1 MKQVK
6 QISIAQDV
14 KSQDCGKLDG
24 NFESTNKIQNKKR
37 RAVSSEK
44 RLHNQQTCPRRPDS
58 QERTHGGKKQRGG
71 KRGKG
76 GMMDVDEGMRR
87 TVRRVS
93 RPADGES
100 KRSACVRACRSSP
113 PVTALS

>member
-1 MKQVK
+1 MESWTETSNQLIKFKIKKAGEKEGKQT
-6 QISIAQDV
+6 
-14 KSQDCGKLDG
+14 
-24 NFESTNKIQNKKR
+24 STV
-37 RAVSSEK
+37 ALSSEK
-44 RLHNQQTCPRRPDS
+44 RLHNQQACPRRPDS

-71 KRGKG
+71 KRGKR